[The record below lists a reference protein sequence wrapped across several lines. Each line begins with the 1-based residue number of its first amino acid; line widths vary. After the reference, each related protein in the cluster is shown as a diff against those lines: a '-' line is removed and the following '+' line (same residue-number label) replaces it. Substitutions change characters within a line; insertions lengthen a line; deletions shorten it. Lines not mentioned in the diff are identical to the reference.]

1 MIDLTDSFFEGVK
14 ISPEN
19 NICWESFPKNN
30 GCWIK
35 GLLIISCFGVDL
47 PKREMCISVVSQ
59 NMVVYQCMAEPSKFG
74 AIRNSW

>member
-19 NICWESFPKNN
+19 NICWESISKNN

-35 GLLIISCFGVDL
+35 GLLIISCFRVDL
-47 PKREMCISVVSQ
+47 PKRERVHVARYLCGFSKYGGIL
-59 NMVVYQCMAEPSKFG
+59 YQLLHSHFV
-74 AIRNSW
+74 